1 MNIEIVGRTNVRL
14 LKNIAAIVERVVKR
28 DCGLYWRDR
37 KLSPRVLLLGIYV
50 CYHNACKRARD
61 MEKHAQQQIEY
72 CKTLR
77 KEIERLKE
85 FEKAV
90 VYAGYSAIITTYHW
104 SCGDGC
110 CSDSWAH
117 YKVINQFGVCE
128 KDTGEYHGM
137 SENSYRDRWRVE
149 EELKETYGSQIKI
162 SHDDDYS
169 GQEHERY

>member
-1 MNIEIVGRTNVRL
+1 MNIEIVCRTNVRL

-61 MEKHAQQQIEY
+61 IEKSLKYQRD
-72 CKTLR
+72 CMDKLR
-77 KEIERLKE
+77 AEIERLKE

-110 CSDSWAH
+110 CSDS
-117 YKVINQFGVCE
+117 
-128 KDTGEYHGM
+128 
-137 SENSYRDRWRVE
+137 
-149 EELKETYGSQIKI
+149 
-162 SHDDDYS
+162 
-169 GQEHERY
+169 